1 MSYDAQLIDIYCLR
15 SKMFTEEVANRLV
28 ESSYWLSPIEQRLIQ
43 YAIGQ
48 CEASQQSL
56 SIWTSVE
63 VVADVFAAQ
72 FPQVVQG
79 DPYIDLKNALD
90 ALFER
95 FVTVYDQEPETRE
108 ARITTMRWIGAASYF
123 DEARTVGFT
132 LVPAVIRFHERLK
145 EALAHPK
152 LEKFAGLNSI
162 YAVRL
167 YALLQRQH
175 GEHEFD
181 LGQVRDLLEI
191 VPKEYKLTADLRKW
205 VLDVAVTQINQH
217 SDIDISYEPKKTGRT
232 VTHFIFTVK
241 PKATPGG
248 GEDQAYRNRLEANG
262 QQRLDEQ

>member
-1 MSYDAQLIDIYCLR
+1 
-15 SKMFTEEVANRLV
+15 MFTEEVANRLV
-28 ESSYWLSPIEQRLIQ
+28 ESGYWLSAIEQRLIQ

-48 CEASQQSL
+48 CEAAQQSL

-72 FPQVVQG
+72 FPQIVQG
-79 DPYIDLKNALD
+79 DPYLDLKNALD

-95 FVTVYDQEPETRE
+95 FVTVYDQDPTSGE

-123 DEARTVGFT
+123 DDARTIGFT
-132 LVPAVIRFHERLK
+132 LVPAVIQFHERLK
-145 EALAHPK
+145 EALTHPK
-152 LEKFAGLNSI
+152 LEKFAGLSSI

-181 LGQVRDLLEI
+181 LAQVRDLLEI
-191 VPKEYKLTADLRKW
+191 APKEYKLTADLKKW
-205 VLDVAVTQINQH
+205 VLDVAIAQINQH
-217 SDIDISYEPKKTGRT
+217 SDIAIDYEQKKTGRT
-232 VTHFIFTVK
+232 ITHFVFTVK

-262 QQRLDEQ
+262 QKRIDEE